1 MPRQEEQKFL
11 DLDLV
16 THQIPDVN
24 DRDLFQEAVK
34 CYYAGSHRAAV
45 ILAWYA
51 VANCLKRRIFQL
63 QSEGDGEAQKV
74 ADGLTPPNGGDAQV
88 GEEKALLVGVR
99 DCDLIDDFEYKS
111 LCFAREMRN
120 KCAHPTGFVPSAE
133 AVRYVLYICSQYVLS
148 STGYRGMAYIKDLVT
163 TQLDDV
169 NFLSEDGLS
178 HTYCQE
184 LIQRV
189 PKRLCPQFIKIAA
202 QERGRSHTDVWR
214 ANAHIFF
221 GHLLQFADDSLIP
234 ELTGSVQMFEAV
246 APDFF
251 ATLVGLEPR
260 TARAFGQQKRLQIRR
275 RLRNSTASA
284 MRPDEIHAWAV
295 ICAEDGFEAADRDL
309 LHEKFPAMARHIK
322 IENDFLSKRRK
333 DIVELISV
341 LLQSDS
347 TSTMAAGGC
356 IHLFP
361 TNTFDQIESS
371 SEEETEAWKDAISSI
386 ITQVISRFIRDDKHR
401 ALISKVRTWNSTLL
415 MELLRSATTFW
426 RECSEDFP
434 EDVNILFDAR
444 DELRNRYSAVVPP
457 TFYVTLRHIWEGRLL
472 PEWHTE
478 ESEAGGIFR
487 SRVSEADLDEAM
499 ASTQEVIDS
508 TGVSDISWED
518 RLGVNVSPFQ
528 DHILRLIGSN
538 GPVTNDRVA
547 ELLGVSVD
555 DAQPGLDYLT
565 IQGLLLRKD
574 ELFILR
580 DDIKDMI
587 AANPEA
593 SDN

>member
-1 MPRQEEQKFL
+1 MPRREEQKFL
-11 DLDLV
+11 DLDMV

-24 DRDLFQEAVK
+24 DRSLFQEAVN
-34 CYYAGSHRAAV
+34 CYYAGSHRAAA

-51 VANCLKRRIFQL
+51 AANCLKRRIFQL
-63 QSEGDGEAQKV
+63 KSEGDGEAQKV
-74 ADGLTPPNGGDAQV
+74 ADGLTPLNGGDAQV
-88 GEEKALLVGVR
+88 GEEMMLLDGVR
-99 DCDLIDDFEYKS
+99 KCDIIDDFEYRS
-111 LCFAREMRN
+111 LHFAREMRN

-133 AVRYVLYICSQYVLS
+133 AVRHVLFICSQYVLS

-189 PKRLCPQFIKIAA
+189 PKRLWPQFVKIAA
-202 QERGRSHTDVWR
+202 QERGRSHTEVWR
-214 ANAHIFF
+214 TNAHIFF
-221 GHLLQFADDSLIP
+221 GHLLQFAEDSLIP
-234 ELTGSVQMFEAV
+234 ELTVSIQMFEAI

-260 TARAFGQQKRLQIRR
+260 TARAFGQQKRLQTRR
-275 RLRNSTASA
+275 RLRNSSAST

-295 ICAEDGFEAADRDL
+295 ICAEDGFEEADREL
-309 LHEKFPAMARHIK
+309 FQEKFPAMARHIK
-322 IENDFLSKRRK
+322 SEEYFLSKCRK
-333 DIVELISV
+333 EIVESISV
-341 LLQSDS
+341 LLQTDA

-361 TNTFDQIESS
+361 TNAFDRIETS

-401 ALISKVRTWNSTLL
+401 ALISRVRTWNSTLL
-415 MELLRSATTFW
+415 IELLDSATSFW
-426 RECSEDFP
+426 LECSEDIP
-434 EDVNILFDAR
+434 EDVNILFEAR
-444 DELRNRYSAVVPP
+444 DELRNRYSADVPHG
-457 TFYVTLRHIWEGRLL
+457 FYVTLRRIWEGRLL
-472 PEWHTE
+472 PEWHTD
-478 ESEAGGIFR
+478 ESEAGEIFR
-487 SRVSEADLDEAM
+487 SRVSEADLDEAA
-499 ASTQEVIDS
+499 ASIQDETDS
-508 TGVSDISWED
+508 TVAPDVSWED

-528 DHILRLIGSN
+528 DRILRLIRSN
-538 GPVTNDRVA
+538 GPVTVDKAA

-555 DAQPGLDYLT
+555 EAQSGLDYLA

-574 ELFILR
+574 ALLILR
-580 DDIKDMI
+580 DDIRDLI

-593 SDN
+593 PNS